1 VIHKYLQG
9 ILLVSM
15 AVHVVGITTPTGVQG
30 KVEINN
36 IVRAN
41 NTFSLELFKQVS
53 GTQSENVILAPYSI
67 SATLALAFA
76 GARGET
82 QTQISNVLRFPA
94 IPNDVSQAMAELQEL
109 LSAADAVEG
118 VDLNIASGLWVD
130 NSQRLLDDFVNHSKQ
145 LYDASPIRVD
155 FQGNPDIARQT
166 INRWVEKQT
175 NTKIRNLIQEDT
187 LNSLTRLLLVTATY
201 FKGIWAKQFK
211 NSETQVSQ
219 FNIAPNK
226 STQVPFMTQQQRFL
240 YTEFANLQI
249 LELPYVDNRLSMI
262 LLLPKELDGLPD
274 LENILTSSILKK
286 WTAALKPML
295 VRMYLPK
302 FKMNLRLDLGQ
313 TLSAMGMPDA
323 FESQAD
329 FSGISESDDLRIAA
343 IFHQAFLEVTEE
355 GTQAAGSTGVVMEG
369 RSLRAPQPVVF
380 RADHAFL
387 YIIRETQSGAILFL
401 GRLVDP
407 DSSKS

>member
-1 VIHKYLQG
+1 LTI
-9 ILLVSM
+9 
-15 AVHVVGITTPTGVQG
+15 P
-30 KVEINN
+30 
-36 IVRAN
+36 
-41 NTFSLELFKQVS
+41 
-53 GTQSENVILAPYSI
+53 

-82 QTQISNVLRFPA
+82 QTQISNVLQFPA

-145 LYDASPIRVD
+145 LYDASPNRVD

-211 NSETQVSQ
+211 NSETQESQ
-219 FNIAPNK
+219 FNIAHNK

-329 FSGISESDDLRIAA
+329 FSGISESDNLRIAA
-343 IFHQAFLEVTEE
+343 IFHQAFLEFTEE

-387 YIIRETQSGAILFL
+387 YIIRENQSGAILFL

-407 DSSKS
+407 DSSKSEPAKKC